1 MSIAEPLRHAK
12 VQELVRRL
20 DVAMAPADDAGRCR
34 AVKQVLCDLIQPGAD
49 FLDPGFLVPTPVR
62 YARRLLHR
70 DPAGR
75 YTAIVMVW
83 DKGQGTPLHDHAGIW
98 CVECV
103 YQGRIRVT
111 SFNAMGGDPERDIV
125 QFQQE
130 QVIHAGPGE
139 AGALIPPFEY
149 HVLENAQETPA
160 ITLHIY
166 GGEMNHCHV
175 FEPVEGGWLR
185 KYRELSYTAA

>member
-1 MSIAEPLRHAK
+1 MSIAEPLPNAQ

-20 DVAMAPADDAGRCR
+20 DAAMAPADDAGRCR
-34 AVKQVLCDLIQPGAD
+34 AVKQVLVDMIRPGSD
-49 FLDPGFLVPTPVR
+49 FLDPRFLAPTPDR

-70 DPAGR
+70 DPQGR

-83 DKGQGTPLHDHAGIW
+83 DRGQGTALHDHAGIW

-103 YQGRIRVT
+103 YQGRIQVT
-111 SFNAMGGDPERDIV
+111 SFNVMGGDPERDLV
-125 QFQQE
+125 QFREE
-130 QVIHAGPGE
+130 QVIQAGVGE

-149 HVLENAQETPA
+149 HILENALESPA
-160 ITLHIY
+160 VTLHIY

-175 FEPVEGGWLR
+175 FEPVAGGWLR
-185 KYRELSYTAA
+185 KYRELSYTA